1 MCNLVKFGNN
11 CADLF
16 SRHFR
21 IIGKLTVLFEDPF
34 WLGVFERISSGKLS
48 VCKVT
53 FGAEPRDYEIQDF
66 TLKNYSHL
74 RFSPCVDIAVK
85 KESTNP
91 KRMQREARKQ
101 TLQSGIGTKSQ
112 QALQLQREE
121 NKLERKATTKQ
132 EREAEKQRQFE
143 LRQQKRKEKHRGR

>member
-1 MCNLVKFGNN
+1 MDKTVGN
-11 CADLF
+11 
-16 SRHFR
+16 
-21 IIGKLTVLFEDPF
+21 LTVFFENPF
-34 WLGVFERISSGKLS
+34 WVGVFEVIANGKLS
-48 VCKVT
+48 AAKIT

-66 TLKNYSHL
+66 ILKNYSHL